1 MRSFETFYSFS
12 EPLPHRL
19 ELGTGEVHVVRLNI
33 EELRPFLRELYGIL
47 SGDERNR
54 ASLYRYPKDG
64 DGFILVR
71 GALRLMLARYL
82 ECHPQEIRFNYNSQ
96 GKPSLAAPHEK
107 TSLEFN
113 ISFSGAIAI
122 FGFSQ
127 GIALGIDVE
136 QRDSKLDFKSVKE
149 RFLEQH
155 DSHFL
160 EGLPETLR
168 RDGFFAL
175 WTLREA
181 AAKAE
186 GEGIFLK
193 ATTRPLTMDRW
204 TAFSLFPGAGYSATL
219 VMEQPG
225 ERVTFW
231 SWSNEAVGLSHGPFA
246 FVQESHR

>member
-19 ELGTGEVHVVRLNI
+19 ALGAGEVQVVRLNI

-47 SGDERNR
+47 SPDELSR

-71 GALRLMLARYL
+71 GALRLMLSRYL
-82 ECHPQEIRFNYNSQ
+82 DCNPQEVRFAYNSQ
-96 GKPSLAAPHEK
+96 GKPRLAGGLAA
-107 TSLEFN
+107 SGLEFN

-136 QRDSKLDFKSVKE
+136 QRDSKLDFISVKD
-149 RFLEQH
+149 RFLEQR

-160 EGLPETLR
+160 EELPEGIR

-186 GEGIFLK
+186 GEGIFMK
-193 ATTRPLTMDRW
+193 ATTRPLSMDKW

-219 VMEQPG
+219 VMEAG
-225 ERVTFW
+225 RSRYVLE
-231 SWSNEAVGLSHGPFA
+231 PF
-246 FVQESHR
+246 QGS